1 MVCFALF
8 MFGMMYMVFH
18 MLDNMQKENYEKTT
32 EMLLRQAE
40 KKDKEHV
47 ERYYKNLKRLPEIQL
62 QI

>member
-1 MVCFALF
+1 